1 MTKTEVIKTID
12 SGKIFSCRF
21 VKQNG
26 EVRYLRGRTGVRKY
40 TDKDGNVHEVKG
52 DATFTYLQKLG
63 MKFKPE
69 ELGYRVVFDL
79 GLREYRMINCITIIE
94 FNKQSIGNFFIQE
107 TK

>member
-26 EVRYLRGRTGVRKY
+26 EVRYLKGRTGVHKY

-52 DATFTYLQKLG
+52 VG
-63 MKFKPE
+63 MKFKPK

-79 GLREYRMINCITIIE
+79 GLREYRMINCITIVE
-94 FNKQSIGNFFIQE
+94 FNKQSVGNFFIQE